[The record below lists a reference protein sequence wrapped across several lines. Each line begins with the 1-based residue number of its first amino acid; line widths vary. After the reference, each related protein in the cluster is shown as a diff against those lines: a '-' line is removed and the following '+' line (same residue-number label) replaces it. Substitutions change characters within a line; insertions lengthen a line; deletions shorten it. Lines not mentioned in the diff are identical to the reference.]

1 MHITKHFT
9 LHEVS
14 KSDTASRLNIDNTPS
29 TEVIVRAI
37 QLAHHILE
45 PVREH
50 FGIPFSPNSW
60 FRCEEL
66 EKVITHVSFQAWA
79 KKHGLDGSL
88 EQTWKDYFERK
99 SHPRGEAA
107 DIEIPGINN
116 DDLYHWIRDESGLEF
131 DQLIREFRKAGD
143 PNSGWVHVSFR
154 INNNRNQAF
163 NIE

>member
-1 MHITKHFT
+1 M
-9 LHEVS
+9 
-14 KSDTASRLNIDNTPS
+14 
-29 TEVIVRAI
+29 
-37 QLAHHILE
+37 
-45 PVREH
+45 
-50 FGIPFSPNSW
+50 
-60 FRCEEL
+60 
-66 EKVITHVSFQAWA
+66 
-79 KKHGLDGSL
+79 DGSL